1 MKGNEQVLEM
11 LNARLSEELAAI
23 NQYMVHSEMCENW
36 NYAVL
41 SGVIK
46 KRSIAEM
53 IHAEKLIERILF
65 LEGKPIVSNLGQIT
79 IGHDVPR
86 MHTHDQDAELD
97 AVAKYNQ
104 SIQLAAEAGDNAT
117 KVMLESILS
126 DEEGHLDWIE
136 AQFDQID
143 QMGLQQYLAE
153 QIG

>member
-1 MKGNEQVLEM
+1 MKGNEKLVTVLNQ
-11 LNARLSEELAAI
+11 LLADELTAI
-23 NQYMVHSEMCENW
+23 SQYMVHSEMCENW
-36 NYAVL
+36 NYDVL
-41 SGVIK
+41 SGAIK

-53 IHAEKLIERILF
+53 IHAEKLIERVLF

-97 AVAKYNQ
+97 AVNKYNQ
-104 SIQLAAEAGDNAT
+104 SIKLAAEAGDHAT